1 MAAATVSPA
10 SFVRRGGELLL
21 RSRPSRRGKSP
32 LMQKMSLAAI
42 AREQLEAARRAPSSR
57 ASVTAFGGHEHALRQ
72 TVIALTAGAA
82 LDEHENPG
90 EATVLVLSG
99 RVELAA
105 AGQTWQGRQDD
116 LLIVPDAPHALRAL
130 EDSAVL
136 LTAVPR
142 AHIR

>member
-1 MAAATVSPA
+1 MYAESREPL
-10 SFVRRGGELLL
+10 FRLPPIPQRKNLLV
-21 RSRPSRRGKSP
+21 
-32 LMQKMSLAAI
+32 QKMSLAAI

-72 TVIALTAGAA
+72 TVIALTTGTA

-99 RVELAA
+99 RVELTA
-105 AGQTWQGRQDD
+105 AGQTWQARQDD
-116 LLIVPDAPHALRAL
+116 LLVVPDAVHGLRAL
-130 EDSAVL
+130 EDSVVL

-142 AHIR
+142 GHIR